1 MGKCNGGYT
10 LSCGGAGRLCGINR
24 RTVDFYTNAG
34 LLNPVMRSA
43 GGHRFYD
50 EGAVHRL
57 RLIKALRAQGMRLDA
72 IRAQP
77 AGAEDM
83 VDLLARVTRL
93 QTEVRRVGEEVATL
107 APPLTQANA
116 RERGAIQATLAATA
130 SMALSVSQELLGLL
144 SDLGAGPF

>member
-43 GGHRFYD
+43 GG
-50 EGAVHRL
+50 HRL

>member
-43 GGHRFYD
+43 GGHR
-50 EGAVHRL
+50 L

-83 VDLLARVTRL
+83 VDLLARVIRL

-107 APPLTQANA
+107 APPLT
-116 RERGAIQATLAATA
+116 QATLAATA